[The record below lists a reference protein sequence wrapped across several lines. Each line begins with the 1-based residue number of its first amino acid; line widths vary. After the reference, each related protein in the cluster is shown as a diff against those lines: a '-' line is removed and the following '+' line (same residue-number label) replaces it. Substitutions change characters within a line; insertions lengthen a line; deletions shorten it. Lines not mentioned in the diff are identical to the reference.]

1 MNNPH
6 LSKKEQ
12 AVVAKWRR
20 QYRQRWVAC
29 GLFGVLAV
37 VGTSVATLVLL
48 QIFEVLSEHNMPL
61 VDIVTLNWA
70 GYLSEATTN
79 RLLFLL
85 SVAAMIFL
93 ASAAIVALLVTTF
106 HVGFQ
111 RYRVMEKI
119 LCTLG
124 YDGVDK
130 E

>member
-1 MNNPH
+1 
-6 LSKKEQ
+6 
-12 AVVAKWRR
+12 
-20 QYRQRWVAC
+20 
-29 GLFGVLAV
+29 
-37 VGTSVATLVLL
+37 
-48 QIFEVLSEHNMPL
+48 L

-93 ASAAIVALLVTTF
+93 ASAAIVALLVMTF
-106 HVGFQ
+106 HVGFR

-130 E
+130 D